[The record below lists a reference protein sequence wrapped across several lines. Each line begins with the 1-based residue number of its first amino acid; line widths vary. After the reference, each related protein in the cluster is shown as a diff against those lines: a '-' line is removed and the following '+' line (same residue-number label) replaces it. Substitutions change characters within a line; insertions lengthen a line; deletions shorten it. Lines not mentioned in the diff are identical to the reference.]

1 MTKLCRVG
9 HTQRSGNIVA
19 LIPLSF
25 QVAHSLSSAY
35 HLFVSLF
42 TQSSDNPSSCRD
54 LPAGTM
60 FVGAVQHDI
69 KWIFLSLVQNK

>member
-9 HTQRSGNIVA
+9 HAQRSGNVA

-42 TQSSDNPSSCRD
+42 TQSSDNPSSFRD
-54 LPAGTM
+54 LPTGTM
-60 FVGAVQHDI
+60 FVGAVQHEI
-69 KWIFLSLVQNK
+69 KWVFLNLIQNK